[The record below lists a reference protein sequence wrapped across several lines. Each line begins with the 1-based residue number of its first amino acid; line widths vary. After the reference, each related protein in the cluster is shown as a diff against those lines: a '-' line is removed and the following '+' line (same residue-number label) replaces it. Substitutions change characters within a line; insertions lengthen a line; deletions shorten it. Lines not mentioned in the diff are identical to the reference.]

1 MRISDWSSDVCSSDL
16 RLLVEKTPENARA
29 WSVRTDRWRY
39 VYWMDEAEQLYDLHA
54 DPDQFQDLGQDPAYA
69 STRAECRQRLLDWF
83 AGLKRRTTVTC
94 EAVESSEERRV
105 GTEYGSK
112 SRSRG

>member
-1 MRISDWSSDVCSSDL
+1 MHRLEGRNRLPILHAQPIGWRDCVFSELDYSYRLS

-54 DPDQFQDLGQDPAYA
+54 DPDQFQDLGQDP
-69 STRAECRQRLLDWF
+69 R
-83 AGLKRRTTVTC
+83 
-94 EAVESSEERRV
+94 SEERRV
-105 GTEYGSK
+105 GKECVSTC
-112 SRSRG
+112 RSRWWPYH